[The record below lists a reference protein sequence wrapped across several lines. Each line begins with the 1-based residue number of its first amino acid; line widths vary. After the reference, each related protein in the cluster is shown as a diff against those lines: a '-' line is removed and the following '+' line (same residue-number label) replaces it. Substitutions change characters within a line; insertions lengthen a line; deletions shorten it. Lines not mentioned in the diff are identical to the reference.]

1 MNRNITQDSILLY
14 LYNELNA
21 GDRLAVENAM
31 AHDAALRE
39 YFEEQKQLLR
49 SLDECSFE
57 PSETSV
63 QIVMEESHSTNLEMI

>member
-1 MNRNITQDSILLY
+1 MNLNTTQDSILLY
-14 LYNELNA
+14 LYNELNTSE
-21 GDRLAVENAM
+21 RRAVEKAMQSNAS
-31 AHDAALRE
+31 LRE
-39 YFEEQKQLLR
+39 NYEEQKQLLR

>member
-1 MNRNITQDSILLY
+1 MNLNTTQDSILLY
-14 LYNELNA
+14 LYNELNTSE
-21 GDRLAVENAM
+21 RRAVEKAMQSNAS
-31 AHDAALRE
+31 LRE
-39 YFEEQKQLLR
+39 YYEEQKQLLR